1 MNPTREIEETADRIA
16 FALGAR
22 HVGEGHIECGDT
34 SADNPSAEVAYG
46 DVVTNVYLDEDDG
59 VIRVAVS
66 IVWRDG
72 EGDIV
77 DVGEVAEGLDPDD
90 LDSIRA
96 AVVRATEWGVA

>member
-77 DVGEVAEGLDPDD
+77 DVGEVADRLSPDD
-90 LDSIRA
+90 TDSIA
-96 AVVRATEWGVA
+96 AAIVAAGAP